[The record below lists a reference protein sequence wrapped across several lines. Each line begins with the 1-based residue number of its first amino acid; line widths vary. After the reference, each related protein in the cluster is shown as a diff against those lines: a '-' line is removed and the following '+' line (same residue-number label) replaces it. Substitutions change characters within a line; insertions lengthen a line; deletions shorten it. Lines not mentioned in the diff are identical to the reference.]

1 MADAQKTREI
11 PVFSPDMANPYMP
24 YIATLK
30 EVVRETHN
38 IMTFRVV
45 FDDAEA
51 MKNFHYEP
59 GQVGQL
65 SLFGAGESTFVINSP
80 PTRKEYLQFS
90 VMRAGEVTA
99 ALHQLKAG
107 DKVGV
112 RGPLGNHF
120 PYNDMKGKNIVF
132 VGGGI
137 GMAPLRTLLLYMLD
151 NRDDYGKITLLYG
164 AKSPD
169 DMAFAYEIDEW
180 RKAKNTEVVL
190 TIDKEAEGWTE
201 KVGLIP
207 NVLLEMAPSTEN
219 AVAITCGPPIMIK
232 FTLQALDKLG
242 FKPEQIVTTL
252 ERRMKCGI
260 GICGRCNIGDKYVCV
275 DGPVFTYAELKEM
288 VNEL

>member
-1 MADAQKTREI
+1 MADAKKSRI

-24 YIATLK
+24 YVATLK
-30 EVVRETHN
+30 EVIRETHN

-45 FDDAEA
+45 FDDEEA
-51 MKNFHYEP
+51 MKNFHHEP

-65 SLFGAGESTFVINSP
+65 SMFGAGESTFVINSP
-80 PTRKEYLQFS
+80 PTRKDFLQFS

-112 RGPLGNHF
+112 RAPLGNHF
-120 PYNDMKGKNIVF
+120 PYNDMKGKDIVF

-137 GMAPLRTLLLYMLD
+137 GMAPLRTLLLYMFD
-151 NRDDYGKITLLYG
+151 NRGDYGKISLLYG
-164 AKSPD
+164 ARSPE
-169 DMAFAYEIDEW
+169 DMAFSYEIEEW
-180 RKAKNTEVVL
+180 RKQKNTEVVL
-190 TIDKEAEGWTE
+190 TIDREAEGWKE

-207 NVLLEMAPSTEN
+207 NVLLEMAPKTEN
-219 AVAITCGPPIMIK
+219 TVAITCGPPIMIK

-242 FKPEQIVTTL
+242 FKPEQIYTTL

-275 DGPVFTYAELKEM
+275 DGPVFTYAELKDM

>member
-1 MADAQKTREI
+1 MADAKI
-11 PVFSPDMANPYMP
+11 PVFSPDMANPYLP
-24 YIATLK
+24 YVATLK

-45 FDDAEA
+45 FDDSEA
-51 MKNFHYEP
+51 MKDFHHEP

-65 SLFGAGESTFVINSP
+65 SLFGVGESTFVINSP

-90 VMRAGEVTA
+90 VMQAGEVTA
-99 ALHQLKAG
+99 ALHKLKAG

-112 RGPLGNHF
+112 RAPLGNSF
-120 PYNDMKGKNIVF
+120 PYNDMKGKDIVF

-137 GMAPLRTLLLYMLD
+137 GMAPLRTLLLYMFD
-151 NRDDYGKITLLYG
+151 NRGDYGKISLLYG
-164 AKSPD
+164 AKSPQ
-169 DMAFAYEIDEW
+169 DMAFSYEIDEW
-180 RKAKNTEVVL
+180 RKQKNTEVVL
-190 TIDKEAEGWTE
+190 TIDREADGWTE

-207 NVLLEMAPSTEN
+207 NVLLKMAPKTKN
-219 AVAITCGPPIMIK
+219 TVAITCGPPIMIK

-242 FKPEQIVTTL
+242 FGPEQIYTTL
-252 ERRMKCGI
+252 ERRMKCGV

-275 DGPVFTYAELKEM
+275 DGPVFSYAELQGM